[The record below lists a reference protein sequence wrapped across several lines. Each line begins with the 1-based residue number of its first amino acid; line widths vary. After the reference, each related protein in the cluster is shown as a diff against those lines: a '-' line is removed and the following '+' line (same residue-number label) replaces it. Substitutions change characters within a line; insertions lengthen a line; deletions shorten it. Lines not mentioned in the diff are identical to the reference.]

1 MTGGWSNE
9 PTVADLAAFIGA
21 PTDGLAPHVAL
32 AVSYVHAYT
41 RGRGFDFSGP
51 ENLVQEDLRNVIL
64 ATAARSAT
72 NPTHATREEIGSWNR
87 VPGHLDGFTLAEQ
100 FVLNEYRRRTA

>member
-1 MTGGWSNE
+1 MSWAND
-9 PTVADLAAFIGA
+9 PTVDDLAAFMGS
-21 PTDGLAPHVAL
+21 PTTDGLAPHLDL
-32 AVSYVHAYT
+32 ARAYVRTYT
-41 RGRGFDFSGP
+41 RGRGFDYSAP
-51 ENLVQEDLRNVIL
+51 QNLVQDDLRNVIL

-87 VPGHLDGFTLAEQ
+87 VPGHLDGFTIAEQ